1 MNKIILMVLMLS
13 LTVNAYSQQRD
24 KEDRKEAQEEK
35 KSANQDRV
43 DYTVFRRQILTLTEF
58 SDQRRKLATMRNEGK
73 GMGKIYA
80 YVDSTNEQEDVKFLK
95 GYIQLAMG
103 DNSANV
109 YEITYDRSLKRI
121 ILVKATGE
129 QLEVE
134 KAEPADKKAPV
145 KTGAKAKPKKKTG
158 DEDEDE
164 EEEEEKEE
172 KEKPVRGKQKD
183 KDEEE

>member
-1 MNKIILMVLMLS
+1 MVLMLN
-13 LTVNAYSQQRD
+13 LTVNAFSQQRD

-35 KSANQDRV
+35 KAANKDRV

-80 YVDSTNEQEDVKFLK
+80 YVDSTNEQEDVRFLK

-134 KAEPADKKAPV
+134 KAETAEKKTPAKPG
-145 KTGAKAKPKKKTG
+145 TKAKPKKKTG